1 MFLKKKDKSIS
12 LRAVIKDYQSL
23 LIFALTALLALGANL
38 LTLIN
43 YACLNILCNSWDMN
57 INLVIEGNQNN
68 VFYNLLLAII
78 NMLLIYYASKQFAT
92 TVNTKKFSKIKKIL
106 IVLFNNFLLAILN
119 VKAFSNFLASALL
132 FILIM
137 PILEYGLMKFMEKNP
152 IIESTTNED
161 TKKIISI
168 ISSINSIITVIEL
181 IVLSIAIGTFSTNY
195 LSKTFGLSGNYKL
208 IDNNKVI
215 MYTTNDYYITL
226 DCTLINNDKLI
237 IYTGTEQKLNTQ
249 SLEVK
254 NYSIKKVE
262 KKTNTSK

>member
-1 MFLKKKDKSIS
+1 
-12 LRAVIKDYQSL
+12 
-23 LIFALTALLALGANL
+23 
-38 LTLIN
+38 
-43 YACLNILCNSWDMN
+43 
-57 INLVIEGNQNN
+57 
-68 VFYNLLLAII
+68 
-78 NMLLIYYASKQFAT
+78 
-92 TVNTKKFSKIKKIL
+92 
-106 IVLFNNFLLAILN
+106 
-119 VKAFSNFLASALL
+119 
-132 FILIM
+132 M